1 MFVESGIYDDVSY
14 FLVIVVKRLNVGDF
28 VLICILVE
36 LNFVLRRNIVSFYG
50 GWFMFSGWRIF

>member
-1 MFVESGIYDDVSY
+1 MFVESGNYDDVSY

-28 VLICILVE
+28 VLICIFVE
-36 LNFVLRRNIVSFYG
+36 LNFVLRGNIVSFYG